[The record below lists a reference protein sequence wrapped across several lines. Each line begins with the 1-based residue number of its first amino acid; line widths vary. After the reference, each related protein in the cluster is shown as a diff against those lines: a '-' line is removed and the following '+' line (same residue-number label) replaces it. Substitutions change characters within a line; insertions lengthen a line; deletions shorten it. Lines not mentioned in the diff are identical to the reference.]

1 MTVLASP
8 IRRRAERGV
17 VLPVVLVMLLLM
29 TITVLFLMRR
39 STVDELLA
47 SNVRQIVT
55 LETTTQFALRSCER
69 WLWVSVPGLA
79 PRAGDPDPPAVVT
92 APAPT
97 ATAAWRVGAN
107 WTDFGVTLP
116 AARFGAGV
124 TAVRC
129 LFEDA
134 TAELELLTS
143 LTPTTAT
150 GMTLEPDWRKFR
162 ITAEVVGDNTVSR
175 AQTEVRMQVPPT

>member
-1 MTVLASP
+1 MTIARLM
-8 IRRRAERGV
+8 RMRERGV

-55 LETTTQFALRSCER
+55 LETATQFALRSCER

-79 PRAGDPDPPAVVT
+79 PRAGDPDPPPVVT
-92 APAPT
+92 APAAAVT
-97 ATAAWRVGAN
+97 SAWRVGSN

-116 AARFGAGV
+116 ADRFGAGI

-134 TAELELLTS
+134 TAELELVTS
-143 LTPTTAT
+143 LTATTAT
-150 GMTLEPDWRKFR
+150 GMTTEPDWRKFR
-162 ITAEVVGDNTVSR
+162 ITAEVVGNNTVSR
-175 AQTEVRMQVPPT
+175 AQSEVRMPVPPT